1 MLLLVLGNVGSSHNC
16 RIVKKGNKASKKW
29 EKNVKAQKKGE
40 QLK

>member
-16 RIVKKGNKASKKW
+16 RIVKTGNKASKKW
-29 EKNVKAQKKGE
+29 GKNVKAQKKGE